1 MGHQELLHIIS
12 MLAFVILFLSGI
24 IAVIALLNYKT
35 FDNSLKILTVYFVLA
50 FIFEA
55 VSLYLARNKINNLF
69 LFHIYAII
77 EFSLLV
83 AFFSN
88 LIYSQQARKK
98 IYFFMATGFLF
109 LIADSLFIQ
118 GITVFNSYGLFFVSA
133 TVLCMSIIFFKML
146 LDKGELGLNYERHK
160 WIIFGIFITHAVSII
175 VLFFSNAISG
185 FEKSNQYIL
194 WILRSVLVIV
204 AKLFIGLAFLRNFTS
219 KKLI

>member
-1 MGHQELLHIIS
+1 M
-12 MLAFVILFLSGI
+12 VTGI
-24 IAVIALLNYKT
+24 
-35 FDNSLKILTVYFVLA
+35 
-50 FIFEA
+50 
-55 VSLYLARNKINNLF
+55 
-69 LFHIYAII
+69 
-77 EFSLLV
+77 
-83 AFFSN
+83 
-88 LIYSQQARKK
+88 
-98 IYFFMATGFLF
+98 LF

-133 TVLCMSIIFFKML
+133 TALCMSIIFFKML
-146 LDKGELGLNYERHK
+146 LDKGQLGLNYERHK